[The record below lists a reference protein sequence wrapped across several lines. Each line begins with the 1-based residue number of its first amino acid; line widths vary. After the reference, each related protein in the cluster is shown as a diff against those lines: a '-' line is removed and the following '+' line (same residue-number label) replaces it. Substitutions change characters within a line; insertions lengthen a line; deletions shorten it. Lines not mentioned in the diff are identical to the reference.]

1 MAAGWLRAIRA
12 VPWNEVVAA
21 APIVLGSAKKIL
33 SALQKREQG
42 ERAAARADAA
52 MPPPADPELR
62 ALHQRIVELE
72 ADLTGATEILKNL
85 AAQHAQLVVAVEALR
100 QRSRVLA
107 WTVAGLAAV
116 LIGSLLWW
124 AAR

>member
-1 MAAGWLRAIRA
+1 M
-12 VPWNEVVAA
+12 PWNEVVAA

>member
-1 MAAGWLRAIRA
+1 MAAGWMRAIRA